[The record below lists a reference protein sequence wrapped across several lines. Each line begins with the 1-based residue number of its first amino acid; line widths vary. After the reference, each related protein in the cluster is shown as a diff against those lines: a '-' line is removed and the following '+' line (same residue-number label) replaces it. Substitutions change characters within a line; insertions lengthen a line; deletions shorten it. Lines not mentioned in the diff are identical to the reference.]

1 MPLHA
6 DFLEKI
12 EIWAEKFLCMCLSA
26 AVGETF
32 VSRALGH
39 AGWPGPLQRRLA
51 RVQLAVPPSL
61 LAGLGFPASTCE

>member
-1 MPLHA
+1 
-6 DFLEKI
+6 
-12 EIWAEKFLCMCLSA
+12 MCLSA

-51 RVQLAVPPSL
+51 GVQPAVPPSL